1 MDTERESNTSG
12 YSATEALYVALRG
25 VDTEHIAE
33 VIVERDPQGEPGPSL
48 IRAVLREIPAADC
61 ATQRHLEIGREE
73 FQNRDLAPVGPQ
85 SRQARPR
92 GPTLFSTMSVPWP
105 SCYIARL
112 LPIQKAI
119 SRSDQDG
126 VLLGEDQSTTRA
138 SCERNLVSLA
148 LVFASHGSENPS
160 EVSLVGEDHLTDP
173 NVFDVLDSVSG
184 DDLLSGEQATEDRLD
199 PVPLAGLVEVD
210 RAEQLAVVGHGQRR
224 HPHAGPG
231 GRRPSHQSTPP
242 HCRPRSC
249 APTAASPLRPPPPN
263 SSAPPARASTTP
275 HSRR

>member
-1 MDTERESNTSG
+1 MT
-12 YSATEALYVALRG
+12 
-25 VDTEHIAE
+25 
-33 VIVERDPQGEPGPSL
+33 
-48 IRAVLREIPAADC
+48 RAAISVSWILNVNPIPPADC

-160 EVSLVGEDHLTDP
+160 E
-173 NVFDVLDSVSG
+173 
-184 DDLLSGEQATEDRLD
+184 
-199 PVPLAGLVEVD
+199 
-210 RAEQLAVVGHGQRR
+210 
-224 HPHAGPG
+224 
-231 GRRPSHQSTPP
+231 
-242 HCRPRSC
+242 
-249 APTAASPLRPPPPN
+249 
-263 SSAPPARASTTP
+263 
-275 HSRR
+275 

>member
-126 VLLGEDQSTTRA
+126 VLLGEDRSTTRA
-138 SCERNLVSLA
+138 
-148 LVFASHGSENPS
+148 
-160 EVSLVGEDHLTDP
+160 
-173 NVFDVLDSVSG
+173 
-184 DDLLSGEQATEDRLD
+184 SGEQATEDRLD

-224 HPHAGPG
+224 HPHAGRLGEQVVHTCGSVQHRVLGVDVEMYEAVRHAVPRRLDPSKTLTRVAR
-231 GRRPSHQSTPP
+231 GRCPQAVDQFSTR
-242 HCRPRSC
+242 CGQNYTRVS
-249 APTAASPLRPPPPN
+249 
-263 SSAPPARASTTP
+263 
-275 HSRR
+275 